1 MTINLQ
7 FRNMP
12 AGMHGAATKNEDGSY
27 TVFLD
32 PRDTD
37 EKQREGYLHELEH
50 IRRGDL
56 DNRRDK
62 SIGLIE
68 RTAHAK
74 GLDNG
79 TISYVFKEIE
89 GRP

>member
-7 FRNMP
+7 FRKMP

-56 DNRRDK
+56 DNRCDK
-62 SIGLIE
+62 NIGQIE
-68 RTAHAK
+68 RAAHTK

-79 TISYVFKEIE
+79 TISDVFEE
-89 GRP
+89 VAC

>member
-7 FRNMP
+7 FCKMP
-12 AGMHGAATKNEDGSY
+12 RGVHGAATKNEDGSF

-50 IRRGDL
+50 IMRGDL

-62 SIGLIE
+62 NIGLIE
-68 RTAHAK
+68 RTVHSK

-79 TISYVFKEIE
+79 ISYVFKEIK

>member
-1 MTINLQ
+1 MIINLQ

-12 AGMHGAATKNEDGSY
+12 RGMHGAATKNEDGSY

-50 IRRGDL
+50 IKRGDL
-56 DNRRDK
+56 DNRCDK
-62 SIGLIE
+62 NIGLIE
-68 RTAHAK
+68 RTVHAK

-79 TISYVFKEIE
+79 TISHVFTQVA

>member
-37 EKQREGYLHELEH
+37 EKQREGYLHELAH
-50 IRRGDL
+50 IKRGDL
-56 DNRRDK
+56 DNRCDK
-62 SIGLIE
+62 NIGQIE
-68 RTAHAK
+68 KSVHTK
-74 GLDNG
+74 GLDNE
-79 TISYVFKEIE
+79 TISDVFEE
-89 GRP
+89 VAC